1 VARIGIVD
9 YGMGNLRS
17 VAGAVEK
24 VGHAPVISFDPTEL
38 AACDKLI
45 LPGVGAFPDAMA
57 SLSARGLVA
66 ALEAMVRADKKP
78 ILGICLGAQLLA
90 RSSTEFV
97 LTRGLGWVD
106 APVERVADP
115 DEPDLLVPHVGWN
128 RVTAR
133 RDCVLFQD
141 VPDDALFYYVH
152 SYRIGL
158 DDRDAVVGQCVYG
171 PAFASVLARGNV
183 YGTQFHPEK
192 SQRHGLRLLA
202 NFIERG

>member
-1 VARIGIVD
+1 
-9 YGMGNLRS
+9 MGNLRS

-24 VGHAPVISFDPTEL
+24 IGHVPVVSSDPAEL
-38 AACDKLI
+38 GACDKLI

-57 SLSARGLVA
+57 NLNSRALVA
-66 ALEAMVRADKKP
+66 ALDAMVRTDQKP

-97 LTRGLGWVD
+97 LTSGLGWID
-106 APVERVADP
+106 AAVECIADP
-115 DEPDLLVPHVGWN
+115 SVSGLLVPHVGWN
-128 RVTAR
+128 GVVAR
-133 RDCVLFQD
+133 RDCVLFRD
-141 VPDDALFYYVH
+141 VPEDALFYYVH

-158 DDRDAVVGQCVYG
+158 DDGKAVVGECIYG
-171 PAFASVLARGNV
+171 PAFASVLAKGNV

-202 NFIERG
+202 NFVEHG